1 MRACALPGGGDR
13 DNFNLG
19 GVGLDITLVLKV
31 LGVGILV
38 AVSGQILSK
47 TGRDEQVTWLT
58 VSGILAVLL
67 MLISE
72 IGDLLATLRGVFGI

>member
-1 MRACALPGGGDR
+1 MRACTLSCGGDR
-13 DNFNLG
+13 DNFDLG
-19 GVGLDITLVLKV
+19 GISLDITLVLKV

>member
-1 MRACALPGGGDR
+1 M
-13 DNFNLG
+13 
-19 GVGLDITLVLKV
+19 DITLVLKV

-58 VSGILAVLL
+58 ISGIVAVLL
-67 MLISE
+67 MLVNE
-72 IGDLLATLRGVFGI
+72 IAGLLTTLRGLFGL

>member
-1 MRACALPGGGDR
+1 M
-13 DNFNLG
+13 
-19 GVGLDITLVLKV
+19 DITLVLKV
-31 LGVGILV
+31 LGLGMLI

-58 VSGILAVLL
+58 VSGILAVLI

-72 IGDLLATLRGVFGI
+72 IGDLLTTLRGVFGI

>member
-1 MRACALPGGGDR
+1 MRARTLPRSGDS
-13 DNFNLG
+13 DNFDLG
-19 GVGLDITLVLKV
+19 GISLDITLVLKV
-31 LGVGILV
+31 LGLGILV

-67 MLISE
+67 MLIGE
-72 IGDLLATLRGVFGI
+72 IGDLLTTLRGVFGL

>member
-1 MRACALPGGGDR
+1 M
-13 DNFNLG
+13 
-19 GVGLDITLVLKV
+19 DITLVLKV

-58 VSGILAVLL
+58 ISGIVAVLL
-67 MLISE
+67 MLVGEIS
-72 IGDLLATLRGVFGI
+72 GLLTTLRGLFGI

>member
-1 MRACALPGGGDR
+1 MRAGTLPCGR
-13 DNFNLG
+13 NSDNLDLG
-19 GVGLDITLVLKV
+19 GLGLDITLVLKV

-58 VSGILAVLL
+58 VSGILAVLI

-72 IGDLLATLRGVFGI
+72 IGDLLTTLRGVFGI